1 MLDLQSKKLIQ
12 LVAVAAF
19 GMLVT
24 QGFAVRKVILEKAAA
39 QSTVVDGLERWRQQ
53 YLAVSESKARWDKQY
68 RRLDS
73 IQGITGVIEMVD
85 LAAYGLTADP
95 DRILF
100 MQATELTH
108 GTPGTQA
115 TVPLGLMSIC
125 LASSGSERGVLEVS
139 APTYQALMSGIDK
152 LARRPDIQIGNIS
165 VKGDNKEPVGKLG
178 DFCVL
183 LRTD

>member
-12 LVAVAAF
+12 LVAIAAF
-19 GMLVT
+19 GILVT
-24 QGFAVRKVILEKAAA
+24 QGIAVRKIILEKAAA
-39 QSTVVDGLERWRQQ
+39 QETVVDGLERWRQQ
-53 YLAVSESKARWDKQY
+53 YLAVSESKATWDRRY

-73 IQGITGVIEMVD
+73 VHGVDGVIEMIN
-85 LAAYGLTADP
+85 LASYGLSADP
-95 DRILF
+95 DRVLIT
-100 MQATELTH
+100 QATEITH

-115 TVPLGLMSIC
+115 SVPLGLVSIC
-125 LASSGSERGVLEVS
+125 LATTGSERGVFDVS
-139 APTYQALMSGIDK
+139 APSYQALMAGIDK